1 MPPLK
6 QQRVGARASLTVV
19 FTDIENSTA
28 LNRQLG
34 DRGWTPLREE
44 HFTIARKCIEDNGGR
59 LVKTIGDSV
68 MAVFEAAPAAV
79 RFALDFQTALRAW
92 NQKRPSRPAVPVRI
106 GVHSGE
112 MDTAGPDVFGNEVNR
127 AARVES
133 LAAGGQILVTDPVR
147 RAIQSFLPGW
157 INDIEWHD
165 HGEVDLKGFS
175 PERERVWEVLDGR
188 AGQKPRKPGGPP
200 KPVGPPPEELARART
215 AYFDKLDTLEF
226 RLLNL
231 RGFPDLRDKMPIE
244 LPRVFVMPR
253 VRSLGGMEREREERR
268 ERKPPTASEIF
279 SLDGGRLVFL
289 GKPGAGKTTLLRYLG
304 LSFVKPLPWAKDLG
318 SHVPVY
324 FEIRKLDKAVQK
336 DPKLDLWAYF
346 HDYCRDQ
353 LGLTLPDRF
362 FETFMAGGQ
371 LLVLFDGLDEVASDA
386 RRGTLVE
393 LIARFSA
400 DLPEGNRVAVTS
412 RVAAYWRTPLP
423 PQDFQHFELL
433 DFEEKEIRAFLGQW
447 YEVREPNPQQ
457 VKKLADDLW
466 KAIQQPSVRS
476 IAGNPLI
483 LTMIALIHRAE
494 TKLPEG
500 RALLYDKCTECLLD
514 LWTAAKQDLEE
525 IPELK
530 GFALRDKR
538 RVLGRIAYDAQL
550 EAPGEQ
556 REAGVLID
564 QDRLA
569 RQLETFVRSEIT
581 SQQTG
586 HVAEVLLNALRG
598 RDGVLAEQQTGQFG
612 FLHKTFQEYFAA
624 WHIAENVSGVEDA
637 LGYVEKHIGDPFWH
651 ETLYLAVAKMG
662 GGIQAEVL
670 RETLRKGRVR
680 FAWHCLQSGARAD
693 RWLDTLI
700 RFLAQ
705 CYEEHGWSLP
715 RLEDH
720 LDVWQASP
728 KVLPILRGVFEK
740 ENRDGNVVY
749 PALLLLDALAE
760 RGSREAKDLR
770 GYFLSEYPNRSAS
783 PAADNMAPVAAGPL
797 PLGDTFRDG
806 REGERPVTEVTL
818 PGFWIDRFPVTN
830 AEYERMIPGHKT
842 QRGPYSQT
850 DAQPVAN
857 VSWYEAAL
865 YCRWSGA
872 RLPTEAEWE
881 KAAAWDAKEKRKRKY
896 PWGNEWD
903 ASKCNCLEGERGATT
918 PAGAYPDGASP
929 YGCQDMAGNVWE
941 WMSSPYRAY
950 PYEEG
955 QADEDAEAPT
965 LRVVRG
971 GSFGVGRRRVR
982 TAYRR
987 RNCPWSQRASLGFRR
1002 ARTL

>member
-44 HFTIARKCIEDNGGR
+44 HFTIARKCIDENGGR

-68 MAVFEAAPAAV
+68 MAVFAAAPAAV
-79 RFALDFQTALRAW
+79 KFALDFQGALRTW
-92 NQKRPSRPAVPVRI
+92 NEKSPSRPAVLVRI

-133 LAAGGQILVTDPVR
+133 LAAGGQIFVTDPVR

-157 INDIEWHD
+157 IKDVEWHD
-165 HGEVDLKGFS
+165 HGEVNLKGFS
-175 PERERVWEVLDGR
+175 PERERIWEALDRR
-188 AGQKPRKPGGPP
+188 AGQKARKPGEFRA
-200 KPVGPPPEELARART
+200 PVGLPPEEMAKART
-215 AYFDKLDTLEF
+215 AYSHKLATLEF

-231 RGFPDLRDKMPIE
+231 RGIPDLGDRMLPE

-268 ERKPPTASEIF
+268 EQKLPTAGEVFRGGS
-279 SLDGGRLVFL
+279 GRLVFL

-318 SHVPVY
+318 SYVPVY
-324 FEIRKLDKAVQK
+324 FEIRKLDKAVQQA
-336 DPKLDLWAYF
+336 PKLDLWAYF
-346 HDYCRDQ
+346 HDYCRGQ

-362 FETFMAGGQ
+362 FETYMAGGQ

-386 RRGTLVE
+386 RRGALVD
-393 LIARFSA
+393 LIAWFSA
-400 DLPEGNRVAVTS
+400 DLPEGNRVVVTS

-423 PQDFQHFELL
+423 PQDFQHFELV
-433 DFEEKEIRAFLGQW
+433 DFEEEEMRAFLRQW

-466 KAIQQPSVRS
+466 QAIQEPSVRS

-514 LWTAAKQDLEE
+514 LWTAAKQDLDE
-525 IPELK
+525 IPGLK

-538 RVLGRIAYDAQL
+538 RVLGQIAYDAQL

-556 REAGVLID
+556 RQAGVLID
-564 QDRLA
+564 QDQLA

-581 SQQTG
+581 SQQAG

-612 FLHKTFQEYFAA
+612 FLHKTFQEYFAG
-624 WHIAENVSGVEDA
+624 WHIAENASGVEDA

-670 RETLRKGRVR
+670 RETLRKGRAL

-700 RFLAQ
+700 RLLAQ
-705 CYEEHGWSLP
+705 CYPEYEGGLP

-720 LDVWQASP
+720 LDVWQASA

-740 ENRDGNVVY
+740 ENRDGNVLY

-783 PAADNMAPVAAGPL
+783 PAADNMAPVAAGPFL
-797 PLGDTFRDG
+797 LGDTFCDG
-806 REGERPVTEVTL
+806 DENERPVTNVTL
-818 PGFWIDRFPVTN
+818 PAFWIDRFPVTN

-842 QRGPYSQT
+842 QRAPPSQT
-850 DAQPVAN
+850 DAQPVVN

-881 KAAAWDAKEKRKRKY
+881 KAAAWDPKEKRKRRY

-903 ASKCNCLEGERGATT
+903 KRKCNCYEGKRQAAT
-918 PAGAYPDGASP
+918 PARSYPDGASP

-941 WMSSPYRAY
+941 WTSSPYRAY
-950 PYEEG
+950 PFEEG
-955 QADEDAEAPT
+955 KAGEDAQVARA
-965 LRVVRG
+965 RVVRG
-971 GSFGVGRRRVR
+971 GSFLSVLVYVRAAHRNRFNSGVRYVV
-982 TAYRR
+982 
-987 RNCPWSQRASLGFRR
+987 LGFRR